1 MSRTTHIRAAAASS
15 RMARLVLAGAVVAA
29 GTVIATA
36 GPAAA
41 GDPLVAGCVFTDSN
55 QISVQAQAG
64 GLLGLGNLAT
74 VTLRDAGTNAVLG
87 TSISANILN
96 GTVVLPPTAVILPA
110 GSQVGTAGI
119 DIEIVP
125 TVGGVAN
132 QVIGHTTCD
141 ALPTQALTGAYE
153 ALAPARVLDTRGSKS
168 VPAGGTITLQLL
180 GSGGVPADRLSPVKA
195 VNLVLTA
202 TGAKSAGFITAY
214 PSGGTRPNTSNL
226 NYVAGQDVANSILA
240 VPGADGKVVFYNG
253 STGTVNLVADVAGYY
268 TGGALPLLPGA
279 FQPLTP
285 TRILDTRSGSVGK
298 SQPLKTFSIPVAG
311 RGGLPAASAIGSV
324 VLNLPVTNV
333 SASGHLRTYPS
344 GTAVPFASNINFDR
358 GRTVANLVVVGVGS
372 DGKVSFFNGSPN
384 GTTDVIVDVVG
395 YIKSGLLPAQLPGLQ
410 NVVAPFRLLD
420 TRYGIGRPGTTP
432 VPAHTSVT
440 FQVDGRDGIPTS
452 FVRAVVLTVTATRE
466 MVPGFATVYPKAAS
480 RPNTSVLNFKSG
492 SDIADLVIEPVGANG
507 TITIYNGSSS
517 TTHLVVDV
525 SAYITGST
533 LSGL

>member
-1 MSRTTHIRAAAASS
+1 MSHRINNTRGAATG
-15 RMARLVLAGAVVAA
+15 RMAGLVLAVAVVAG
-29 GTVIATA
+29 GTAVATA

-41 GDPLVAGCVFTDSN
+41 GNPLVAACAFTDSN

-64 GLLGLGNLAT
+64 GLLGQDGLAT
-74 VTLRDAGTNAVLG
+74 VTLRDAGTNALLG

-96 GTVVLPPTAVILPA
+96 GTLVLPPTAITLPV

-119 DIEIVP
+119 DLDIVP
-125 TVGGVAN
+125 TVGGIAN
-132 QVIGHTTCD
+132 EILGHTACD

-153 ALAPARVLDTRGSKS
+153 ALAPARVLDTRSGAA
-168 VPAGGTITLQLL
+168 VPAGGSITLQLL
-180 GSGGVPADRLSPVKA
+180 GAGGVPNDALSPVNA

-202 TGAKSAGFITAY
+202 TGAKAAGFITAY
-214 PSGGTRPNTSNL
+214 PSGGTRPATSNL
-226 NYVAGQDVANSILA
+226 NYVAGQDVANSVLA
-240 VPGADGKVVFYNG
+240 VPGTNGKVVLYNG
-253 STGTVNLVADVAGYY
+253 SNGTVNLIADVAGYY
-268 TGGALPLLPGA
+268 TGGVLPLLPGA
-279 FQPLTP
+279 FKPLTP

-298 SQPLKTFSIPVAG
+298 SQPLKSFSIPVAG
-311 RGGLPAASAIGSV
+311 LGGLPGAGEIGSV
-324 VLNLPVTNV
+324 VLNLTVTNPT
-333 SASGHLRTYPS
+333 ASGHLRTYPS
-344 GTAVPFASNINFDR
+344 GTSVPFASNINFDR

-372 DGKVSFFNGSPN
+372 DGKVSFFNGSPG

-395 YIKSGLLPAQLPGLQ
+395 YIQSGLLPAQLPGLQ

-420 TRYGIGRPGTTP
+420 TRYGIGRSGTTP

-466 MVPGFATVYPKAAS
+466 MVPGFATVYPEAAS
-480 RPNTSVLNFKSG
+480 RPNTSVLNFKAG

-507 TITIYNGSSS
+507 TVTIYNGSPS

-525 SAYITGST
+525 SAYITGAT
-533 LSGL
+533 LSAV